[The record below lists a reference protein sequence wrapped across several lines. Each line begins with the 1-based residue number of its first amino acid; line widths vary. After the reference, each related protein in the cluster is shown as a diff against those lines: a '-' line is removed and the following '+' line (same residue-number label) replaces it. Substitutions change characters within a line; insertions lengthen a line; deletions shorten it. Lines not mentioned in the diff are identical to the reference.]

1 MIREKEIYSYIVA
14 FIAML
19 AMSIA
24 IYLLASED
32 DAENTRVFNRENFVE
47 KEIELNPKNFSNTH
61 KIDVEIDKVNLEIVK
76 MSSDLERMS
85 LEYAELV
92 EEMEVIKS
100 NLDWLNKTTAFGAYT
115 RVMLQA
121 LPQTIKME
129 SLQDYRSQVNIR
141 TYEISKAIR
150 AVSQSQE
157 ERLIATERIDLEK
170 LQQLNS
176 LYKALSNQ
184 IETLIVVSGDYSL
197 ALAEARDFLKERQV
211 WTYSNAP

>member
-32 DAENTRVFNRENFVE
+32 DTENTRVFNRENFVE

-176 LYKALSNQ
+176 LY
-184 IETLIVVSGDYSL
+184 
-197 ALAEARDFLKERQV
+197 
-211 WTYSNAP
+211 

>member
-1 MIREKEIYSYIVA
+1 
-14 FIAML
+14 
-19 AMSIA
+19 
-24 IYLLASED
+24 
-32 DAENTRVFNRENFVE
+32 
-47 KEIELNPKNFSNTH
+47 
-61 KIDVEIDKVNLEIVK
+61 
-76 MSSDLERMS
+76 MS

-184 IETLIVVSGDYSL
+184 IDTLIAVSGDYSI
-197 ALAEARDFLKERQV
+197 ALEEARSFLKEREV
-211 WTYSNAP
+211 WAYSNAPIWENILDLDSKRLFGVTSPVNAISQNIDLEKVRLS